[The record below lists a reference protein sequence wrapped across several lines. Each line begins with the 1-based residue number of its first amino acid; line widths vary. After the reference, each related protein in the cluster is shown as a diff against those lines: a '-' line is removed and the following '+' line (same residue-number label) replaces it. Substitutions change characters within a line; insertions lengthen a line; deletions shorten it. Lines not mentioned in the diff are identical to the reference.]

1 GVASKIS
8 VGGAT
13 IQSNA
18 LYYFEVLIAPTTV
31 TTISPDNP
39 VSGGWVDSTIMM
51 TNTAHGHVV
60 GSNDNYDPAGGGAQ
74 VPSGFPTAASADF
87 AVVGWSA
94 NLGPTLADALAWWS
108 DGSVLT
114 GNPGVDPG
122 LVPGIPFFGISGVAL
137 DIPGAP
143 AGGPYNNIWGLASEG
158 AIQGMELSDYL
169 IPEPATSALWGLG
182 GAALVIFRG
191 RRRFRGVEV
200 LSTRNGSGGRA

>member
-1 GVASKIS
+1 
-8 VGGAT
+8 
-13 IQSNA
+13 
-18 LYYFEVLIAPTTV
+18 
-31 TTISPDNP
+31 
-39 VSGGWVDSTIMM
+39 
-51 TNTAHGHVV
+51 
-60 GSNDNYDPAGGGAQ
+60 
-74 VPSGFPTAASADF
+74 

-143 AGGPYNNIWGLASEG
+143 AGGPYNNIWRLASEG

-169 IPEPATSALWGLG
+169 IIFSHQGSDPSSVAGLMMPPALARRLRRVEDREG
-182 GAALVIFRG
+182 G
-191 RRRFRGVEV
+191 V
-200 LSTRNGSGGRA
+200 LSGQFHPGSERPRLRILAIRAECTGSRRLRAGSWLS